1 MRICV
6 FDTETTGLP
15 QTSVVS
21 YENILL
27 FPYIVQLSY
36 LIYDTKNDELI
47 KIRDY
52 VIKLPENIKIGEE
65 SIKIHGITNEI
76 SQKKGVY
83 FDEII
88 EEFMDDFQGVEC
100 IVAHNI
106 QFDLNMLKIEMM
118 REIVKNQ
125 DGVITRSV
133 LKKRKLM
140 NDFLHMLMYG
150 NKPIYCTMKES
161 IKLCNLKKVNMLG
174 NYLKFPKLIELHQ
187 KLFNTEPRNLHNSL
201 NDILICLR
209 CYCKLKYNYDILDK
223 NIKIKKMIDLLL

>member
-1 MRICV
+1 MKICV

-27 FPYIVQLSY
+27 FPYTVQLSY
-36 LIYDTKNDELI
+36 LIYDTNNDELI

-52 VIKLPENIKIGEE
+52 VIKLPENVKIGEE
-65 SIKIHGITNEI
+65 SIKIHGITDEI

-83 FDEII
+83 FDDFI
-88 EEFMDDFQGVEC
+88 EEFIEDFQGVEC
-100 IVAHNI
+100 MVAHNI

-118 REIVKNQ
+118 REIIKNQ

-133 LKKRKLM
+133 LKKRKLA
-140 NDFLHMLMYG
+140 NDFLHMLMS

-161 IKLCNLKKVNMLG
+161 VKLCNLKKANMLG

-209 CYCKLKYNYDILDK
+209 CFCKLKYNYDILDK